1 MLMTSEVRINA
12 QQVKE
17 LREKTGAPMMECKT
31 ALTEAQGDMAAAEIV
46 LRKRGIATA
55 QKKSGRTAIEGLIG
69 AVVRPDG
76 SVGALLEINC
86 ESDFVARTD
95 DFQELMRSLLAQVA
109 SQGPPDVTALLALPY
124 CGDGQPSQTVK
135 DAVAAKIGNLGE
147 NIVVRRLA
155 QYTRLGNGWLGSYL
169 HHGKIGVLV
178 EVSCDR
184 LGGEVLKEVTKDL
197 AMHIAAS
204 DLRFIRRED
213 VDPETLRQEREIQ
226 SARARAE
233 GKPEKVIEKIVEGR
247 LGKFY
252 EEVCLLEQPFIRDT
266 NMSVGQWLSSRAA
279 ETGAVTVTR
288 FTRFKV
294 GEGIVKE

>member
-1 MLMTSEVRINA
+1 MTSEVRISA

-17 LREKTGAPMMECKT
+17 LREKTGAPMMDCKS
-31 ALTEAQGDMAAAEIV
+31 ALTEAQGDMAGAEVV

-55 QKKSGRTAIEGLIG
+55 QKKAGRTAIEGLIG

-76 SVGALLEINC
+76 SAGALLEINC

-95 DFQELMRSLLAQVA
+95 DFQELMTNLLGQVI
-109 SQGPPDVTALLALPY
+109 SQTPPDVSALLALPY
-124 CGDGQPSQTVK
+124 GCDGQPSQTVK
-135 DAVAAKIGNLGE
+135 DAVAAKVGKLGE

-155 QYTRLGNGWLGSYL
+155 HYARLGNGWLGSYL

-178 EVSCDR
+178 EASCDR
-184 LGGEVLKEVTKDL
+184 PGGEALKEVAKDL

-204 DLRFIRRED
+204 DPRFIRRED
-213 VDPETLRQEREIQ
+213 VDAETQRQEREIQ
-226 SARARAE
+226 RERARAE
-233 GKPEKVIEKIVEGR
+233 GKPEKVLDKILEGR
-247 LGKFY
+247 MGKFY
-252 EEVCLLEQPFIRDT
+252 EEICLLEQPFIRDT
-266 NMSVGQWLSSRAA
+266 NMSVGQWLASRAA
-279 ETGAVTVTR
+279 ETGAVAVTR